1 MTQTQEL
8 VSQPKKRL
16 VCINYYSFIDIF
28 TVFIKTIATAQT
40 VAKDLLSC
48 RYSKGVLFLVRKQVA
63 APHPCFH

>member
-28 TVFIKTIATAQT
+28 TLLIKIIATQT
-40 VAKDLLSC
+40 VAKDLLLC

-63 APHPCFH
+63 APHPGFH